1 MKTSDLLLLAV
12 GAGLGY
18 LAFKK
23 YQQNKAKKD
32 NTIHALGVAHSITQQ
47 TQDECESK
55 WTEKAK
61 TMKLS
66 SDALAIA
73 KANFML
79 SCSPVLTATV

>member
-32 NTIHALGVAHSITQQ
+32 NTQPQVTTQQ
-47 TQDECESK
+47 TCEEK

-66 SDALAIA
+66 SDALATA